1 MASEIKENRIAHEAL
16 LRDLTEQMAILNGRL
31 SKLEGRTDGMKSE
44 LTLALQLEMLKIAQG
59 FQPIHGTA
67 RGSLPAS
74 EEGA

>member
-44 LTLALQLEMLKIAQG
+44 LTVALQLEMLKIAQG
-59 FQPIHGTA
+59 FQPIHGKA
-67 RGSLPAS
+67 RGSLPAP